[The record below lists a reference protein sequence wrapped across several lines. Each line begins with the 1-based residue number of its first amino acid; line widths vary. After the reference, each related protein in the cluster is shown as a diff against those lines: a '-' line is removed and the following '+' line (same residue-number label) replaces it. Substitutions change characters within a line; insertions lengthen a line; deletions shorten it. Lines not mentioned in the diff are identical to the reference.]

1 MLLLALIG
9 VGWLAAMVMCVAICA
24 AVKRIDTEIA
34 IERALT
40 GSGDV
45 SGSGFRR
52 PAGADP
58 VTRGCLPD

>member
-34 IERALT
+34 IERALM

-45 SGSGFRR
+45 SGSG
-52 PAGADP
+52 
-58 VTRGCLPD
+58 